1 MFPGFFCDLNIYM
14 ENQSPSLTIQD
25 LASIKDIID
34 VACSRGAFRAQEMT
48 TVGAVFDKL
57 ETFLQSV
64 VAQAQANAEA
74 AQQGET
80 NA

>member
-1 MFPGFFCDLNIYM
+1 MCTGFFCDLNICM
-14 ENQSPSLTIQD
+14 ENNQPGLTVQD

-57 ETFLQSV
+57 DQFLKSIV
-64 VAQAQANAEA
+64 EQAQANAEA
-74 AQQGET
+74 SQQGET